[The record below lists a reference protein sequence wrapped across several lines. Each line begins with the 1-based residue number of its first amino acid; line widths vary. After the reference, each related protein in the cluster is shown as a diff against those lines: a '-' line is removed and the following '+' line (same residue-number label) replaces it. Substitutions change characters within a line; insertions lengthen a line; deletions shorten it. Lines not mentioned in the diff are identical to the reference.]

1 MHCGTHILSK
11 PLPIRKMK
19 STIITIL
26 LLTGPIL
33 SFGQAQ
39 ELTSDDYNN
48 SGAIKLIFETE
59 ISRAQD
65 LAKKDIEKG
74 IPFLLIRSG
83 VAPVVYTT
91 DSVFENRF
99 KVYYYELGCTGPNYE
114 LMIAYNIEIFK
125 FLDKEFGK
133 EWRRS
138 IRKDI
143 IGFKKWERK
152 N

>member
-1 MHCGTHILSK
+1 
-11 PLPIRKMK
+11 MK

-33 SFGQAQ
+33 SFGQAK
-39 ELTSDDYNN
+39 ELTSDDYNS
-48 SGAIKLIFETE
+48 SGAVKLILETE
-59 ISRAQD
+59 ISRAQE

-74 IPFLLIRSG
+74 IPFLLIQSG

-99 KVYYYELGCTGPNYE
+99 NVYYYELGCTGPNDE
-114 LMIAYNIEIFK
+114 LMTAYNIEIFK
-125 FLDKEFGK
+125 FLDKEYGK

-143 IGFKKWERK
+143 IGFKKWERE